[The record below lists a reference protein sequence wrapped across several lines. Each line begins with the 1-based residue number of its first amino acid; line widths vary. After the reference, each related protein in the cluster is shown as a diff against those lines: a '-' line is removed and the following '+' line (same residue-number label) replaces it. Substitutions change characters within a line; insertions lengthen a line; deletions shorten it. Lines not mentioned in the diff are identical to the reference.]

1 MVNKTENRVLVTGAT
16 GTAGS
21 ELVKQL
27 SYSNVILRCGVRS
40 DKFIDMI
47 RKISKELG
55 FVDLDYEK
63 PVSLGNACINSVKI
77 WYR

>member
-16 GTAGS
+16 GTVGS

-47 RKISKELG
+47 RKISKEL
-55 FVDLDYEK
+55 
-63 PVSLGNACINSVKI
+63 
-77 WYR
+77 